1 MVYFEV
7 LDQSLSFFHLYSV
20 GHFRALQWRLQ
31 KFCSGCSYSTL
42 KKFRYS
48 CEEWDSN
55 VQRTYGNW
63 RSKLEITKSR
73 EAEKSKKNR
82 ERRRNGKEEEAE
94 AGGETAVDQME
105 VAGDMEV
112 TGDVVILVQN
122 LFGIKILRMF
132 LILLEGVPIFF

>member
-1 MVYFEV
+1 MQKLKLGMWVVGDKLENFENCW
-7 LDQSLSFFHLYSV
+7 LIQWLQYSR
-20 GHFRALQWRLQ
+20 G
-31 KFCSGCSYSTL
+31 
-42 KKFRYS
+42 
-48 CEEWDSN
+48 EWDSN

-82 ERRRNGKEEEAE
+82 ERRINSKEEEAK

-112 TGDVVILVQN
+112 TGDVVVSGCDDKN
-122 LFGIKILRMF
+122 WWFWLFFFFFLLGI
-132 LILLEGVPIFF
+132 GPV